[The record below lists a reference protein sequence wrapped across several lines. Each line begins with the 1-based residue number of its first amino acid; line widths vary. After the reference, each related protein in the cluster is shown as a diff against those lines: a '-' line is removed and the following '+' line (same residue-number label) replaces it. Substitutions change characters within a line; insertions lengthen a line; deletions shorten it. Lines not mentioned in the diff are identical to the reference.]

1 VVTYRK
7 KTTGISGIYY
17 NRERGELSTL
27 SRISGRK
34 DFHQANKIYAMSY
47 VSLENSEGFLKCF
60 EVIAEDKSCI
70 VSDSVLY
77 FSGKTG
83 KGFITVAGVSAG
95 IEVLAV
101 NVSQLTEDLTIRF
114 LPSPGADSYILG
126 FDDTEIPGKPDN
138 DLPVSQVSSALEKGY
153 SAVSITD
160 SAVGRTITFP
170 RDRVI
175 RSLIVRVRKSSLDH
189 LIKDFDAGTI
199 AAILRS
205 PEGAASLS
213 WPITFKYRLL
223 LNDFMTEIIQHPF
236 RELYT
241 FRNISMLVEYLLQ
254 QFFVMDKLRKEGNG
268 LSTQDTQSLSRVEHH
283 LCFHYKQEFPGIE
296 KLSRISAMSPTSL
309 KTKFKRY
316 YGETLLG
323 YYVKNKLEHARKLL
337 DSKIPVKV
345 VATEIGYSNPSHFTL
360 AFKKEYG
367 FSPWHYLNPH

>member
-1 VVTYRK
+1 
-7 KTTGISGIYY
+7 
-17 NRERGELSTL
+17 
-27 SRISGRK
+27 
-34 DFHQANKIYAMSY
+34 MSY
-47 VSLENSEGFLKCF
+47 VSLENSESFLKCF

-83 KGFITVAGVSAG
+83 KGFIAVAGLNTG

-101 NVSQLTEDLTIRF
+101 NVSMLAEDLTLRF
-114 LPSPGADSYILG
+114 LSAPPDSASFILC
-126 FDDTEIPGKPDN
+126 FDEIEIPAKVDN
-138 DLPVSQVSSALEKGY
+138 DQSVNHINGSSERGS

-160 SAVGRTITFP
+160 AARGKIINYP
-170 RDRVI
+170 KDRIVRSLVI
-175 RSLIVRVRKSSLDH
+175 RVRPDGLDQ

-199 AAILRS
+199 ASILGS
-205 PEGAASLS
+205 ADGPSSLS

-223 LNDFMTEIIQHPF
+223 LNDFMTEIVQHPF

-241 FRNISMLVEYLLQ
+241 IRNISTLIEYLLQ
-254 QFFVMDKLRKEGNG
+254 QFFVMDRLRKEGNA
-268 LSTQDTQSLSRVEHH
+268 LSMQDTQSLTRVEQH
-283 LCFHYKQEFPGIE
+283 LCLHYKKEFPGIE

-316 YGETLLG
+316 YGETLFG
-323 YYVKNKLEHARKLL
+323 YYQKNKLEHARKLL

-360 AFKKEYG
+360 AFKKEFG

>member
-1 VVTYRK
+1 
-7 KTTGISGIYY
+7 
-17 NRERGELSTL
+17 
-27 SRISGRK
+27 
-34 DFHQANKIYAMSY
+34 MSY

-83 KGFITVAGVSAG
+83 KGFITVAGLTTG
-95 IEVLAV
+95 IEVLAI

-114 LPSPGADSYILG
+114 QPAPAAASYILS
-126 FDDTEIPGKPDN
+126 FDEIEIPSKGDN
-138 DLPVSQVSSALEKGY
+138 ELPINPVAGNAEKGH
-153 SAVSITD
+153 SAVSIAD
-160 SAVGRTITFP
+160 AAKGRTMVFP
-170 RDRVI
+170 RDKII
-175 RSLIVRVRKSSLDH
+175 RSLIIRVHQSSLDH

-199 AAILRS
+199 TSILGSSEGPAILT
-205 PEGAASLS
+205 

-223 LNDFMTEIIQHPF
+223 LNDFMTEIVQHPF

-241 FRNISMLVEYLLQ
+241 IRNISMLIEYLLQ
-254 QFFVMDKLRKEGNG
+254 QFFVMEKLEKEGNG
-268 LSTQDTQSLSRVEHH
+268 LSTQDTRSLSRVEHH
-283 LCFHYKQEFPGIE
+283 LCLHYKKEFPGIE

-316 YGETLLG
+316 YGETLFG
-323 YYVKNKLEHARKLL
+323 YYQKNKLEHARKLL
-337 DSKIPVKV
+337 DSKMPVKV

>member
-1 VVTYRK
+1 
-7 KTTGISGIYY
+7 
-17 NRERGELSTL
+17 
-27 SRISGRK
+27 
-34 DFHQANKIYAMSY
+34 MSY

-83 KGFITVAGVSAG
+83 KGFMTVAGANTG
-95 IEVLAV
+95 IEVLAI
-101 NVSQLTEDLTIRF
+101 NVSVLTDDLTIRF
-114 LPSPGADSYILG
+114 QPSPEASSYILH
-126 FDDTEIPGKPDN
+126 FDEIEIPGKGDN
-138 DLPVSQVSSALEKGY
+138 DPSSNPGGGTADKGY
-153 SAVSITD
+153 SAVSIAD
-160 SAVGRTITFP
+160 AAKGKTIVYP
-170 RDRVI
+170 RERVI
-175 RSLIVRVRKSSLDH
+175 SSLLIRIRKDSLDP

-199 AAILRS
+199 GAILDS
-205 PEGAASLS
+205 PEGPASLT

-223 LNDFMTEIIQHPF
+223 LNDFMAEIVQHPF
-236 RELYT
+236 RELFT
-241 FRNISMLVEYLLQ
+241 IRNVSMLMEYLLQ
-254 QFFVMDKLRKEGNG
+254 QFFVMQKLAGEGIG
-268 LSTQDTQSLSRVEHH
+268 LSTQDTRSLSRVEQH
-283 LCFHYKQEFPGIE
+283 LCLHYKKEFPGIE

-316 YGETLLG
+316 YGETLFG
-323 YYVKNKLEHARKLL
+323 YYQKNKLEHARKLL